1 MYRKYTPSGFVGI
14 ETRVRL
20 RTRVLIPTYPRGVYS
35 CTFSPSGGYYQYPL
49 LCIAGECP
57 EQYAS
62 WQQKCKKIETFSCFY
77 KTEK

>member
-49 LCIAGECP
+49 LCIDKYTTTRGF
-57 EQYAS
+57 QYITRRVAAL
-62 WQQKCKKIETFSCFY
+62 Y
-77 KTEK
+77 VL

>member
-20 RTRVLIPTYPRGVYS
+20 RTRVSIPTYPRGVYS

-57 EQYAS
+57 S
-62 WQQKCKKIETFSCFY
+62 DKKVRRREIITIY
-77 KTEK
+77 G